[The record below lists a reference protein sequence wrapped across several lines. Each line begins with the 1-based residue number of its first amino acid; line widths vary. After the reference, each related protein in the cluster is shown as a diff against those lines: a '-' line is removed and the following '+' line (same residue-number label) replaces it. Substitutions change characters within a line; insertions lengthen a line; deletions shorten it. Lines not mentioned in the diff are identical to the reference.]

1 MLTALRHTVPTTGLQ
16 LAIRRSKLSIVSIG
30 VMAEAKT
37 PKRMLTEEAKKKK
50 KEKVAR
56 FEFTSVV

>member
-50 KEKVAR
+50 KRE
-56 FEFTSVV
+56 SGSI